1 MNKRPE
7 SVATAELRSIQQSF
21 SRLILLRLVEAY
33 VNIRDM
39 KQTIDM
45 TGPWQSDHVNHKQSG
60 LKLLYHPIIFPN
72 HTIIQPSSRVVAQ
85 RLSFHRTV

>member
-45 TGPWQSDHVNHKQSG
+45 TGPWQSDVKIR
-60 LKLLYHPIIFPN
+60 LEATL
-72 HTIIQPSSRVVAQ
+72 SSHYIPKSYNYSAV
-85 RLSFHRTV
+85 